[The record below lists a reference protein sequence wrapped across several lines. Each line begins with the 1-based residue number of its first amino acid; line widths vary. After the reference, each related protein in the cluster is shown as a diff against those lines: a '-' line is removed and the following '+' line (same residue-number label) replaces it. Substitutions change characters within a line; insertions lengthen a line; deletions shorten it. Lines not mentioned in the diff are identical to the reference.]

1 MDDARVCHKLINNF
15 KRRYPSSMK
24 FWKKYV
30 VGRQVSLDLRYHGY
44 R

>member
-30 VGRQVSLDLRYHGY
+30 VLVSLDLHYHGY